1 MAEQL
6 TRIYPLESGT
16 LEIVVKRQRRK
27 SLALHI
33 LSPKEVEIRAPLKCA
48 WSLIDEFVYLKEAW
62 IRESITKLRE
72 MPVRPSP
79 VFVHGEHHKFLGKDY
94 QLEVCR
100 GTPALVFP
108 LGERIVVRAK
118 NPEKRG
124 EVERLFQDFLKSKA
138 YGYFP
143 DRIRE
148 CRQKFIGI
156 DNGIADSAIDNP
168 ANMINR
174 SNDDFCA
181 PEKFHIRK
189 MKARWGSCSS
199 QGELCFNSLLMQKDE
214 ALIDLVIVH
223 ELCHL
228 RHFNHN
234 RAFYK
239 LLGNVLPDWQER
251 EKMLD
256 GGSVD

>member
-1 MAEQL
+1 MV
-6 TRIYPLESGT
+6 ISP
-16 LEIVVKRQRRK
+16 IVYV
-27 SLALHI
+27 S
-33 LSPKEVEIRAPLKCA
+33 V
-48 WSLIDEFVYLKEAW
+48 
-62 IRESITKLRE
+62 
-72 MPVRPSP
+72 
-79 VFVHGEHHKFLGKDY
+79 GKN
-94 QLEVCR
+94 L
-100 GTPALVFP
+100 LV
-108 LGERIVVRAK
+108 L
-118 NPEKRG
+118 N
-124 EVERLFQDFLKSKA
+124 S
-138 YGYFP
+138 
-143 DRIRE
+143 
-148 CRQKFIGI
+148 
-156 DNGIADSAIDNP
+156 SIDNP
-168 ANMINR
+168 ANMFDQLK
-174 SNDDFCA
+174 DDFCA